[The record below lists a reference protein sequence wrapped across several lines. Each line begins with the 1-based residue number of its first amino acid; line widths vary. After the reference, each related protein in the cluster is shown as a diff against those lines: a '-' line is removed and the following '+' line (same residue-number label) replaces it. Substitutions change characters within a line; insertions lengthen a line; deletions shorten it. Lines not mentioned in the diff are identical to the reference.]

1 MSLSFLKKNF
11 LMLEDNP
18 STARLRWRAAGSA
31 LVADALCGRGS
42 LRLRV
47 HGESMLPTLWP
58 GEVVEIEGC
67 PPEEV
72 RPGEIVLARRDG
84 RLFLHRLVAPCAPNG
99 FRLRGDSVP
108 GADPPYPPEAL
119 LGKLVRRVQCPAP
132 KGASDLEEVA
142 VSLKRYPDTNRN
154 TNRSFFAALVAAL
167 GLECGAQWFGVK
179 WSRAV
184 GMLLCHCGLA
194 RRLALK
200 LHGRQETSV
209 REFRNPEPAADSGSA
224 EPGVL

>member
-1 MSLSFLKKNF
+1 
-11 LMLEDNP
+11 MLEVTP
-18 STARLRWRAAGSA
+18 STARLRWSAVGSA
-31 LVADALCGRGS
+31 LVADALRGRGS

-67 PPEEV
+67 SPEEV
-72 RPGEIVLARRDG
+72 RPGEIVLAWRDG

-99 FRLRGDSVP
+99 FRLRGDSMP

-119 LGKLVRRVQCPAP
+119 LGKLVRHANV
-132 KGASDLEEVA
+132 
-142 VSLKRYPDTNRN
+142 
-154 TNRSFFAALVAAL
+154 L
-167 GLECGAQWFGVK
+167 GLGYGAQWFGVK

-184 GMLLCHCGLA
+184 GMLLCYCGLA

-200 LHGRQETSV
+200 LHGCQETSV
-209 REFRNPEPAADSGSA
+209 GEFRNPEPAADLGSA

>member
-1 MSLSFLKKNF
+1 MSLTFLKKNF
-11 LMLEDNP
+11 LMLEDTP
-18 STARLRWRAAGSA
+18 STARLRWSAAGSA
-31 LVADALCGRGS
+31 LVADALRGRGS

-67 PPEEV
+67 SPEEV
-72 RPGEIVLARRDG
+72 CPGEIVLARRDG

-99 FRLRGDSVP
+99 FRLRGDSMP

-119 LGKLVRRVQCPAP
+119 LGKLVQQANV
-132 KGASDLEEVA
+132 
-142 VSLKRYPDTNRN
+142 
-154 TNRSFFAALVAAL
+154 L
-167 GLECGAQWFGVK
+167 GLGFGAQWFGVK

-200 LHGRQETSV
+200 LYGCQETSV
-209 REFRNPEPAADSGSA
+209 REFRNPEPAADLGSA

>member
-1 MSLSFLKKNF
+1 MSLTFLKKNF

-18 STARLRWRAAGSA
+18 STARLRWSAVGSA
-31 LVADALCGRGS
+31 LVADALRGRGG

-67 PPEEV
+67 SPEEV

-99 FRLRGDSVP
+99 FRLRGDSMP

-119 LGKLVRRVQCPAP
+119 LGKLVRQANVP
-132 KGASDLEEVA
+132 
-142 VSLKRYPDTNRN
+142 
-154 TNRSFFAALVAAL
+154 

-209 REFRNPEPAADSGSA
+209 REFRNPEPAADLGSA

>member
-1 MSLSFLKKNF
+1 
-11 LMLEDNP
+11 MLENAP
-18 STARLRWRAAGSA
+18 STERLRWSAVCSA
-31 LVADALCGRGS
+31 LVADALRGHGG

-47 HGESMLPTLWP
+47 RGESMLPTLWP

-67 PPEEV
+67 SREEV

-99 FRLRGDSVP
+99 FRLRGDSMP

-119 LGKLVRRVQCPAP
+119 LGKLVRQA
-132 KGASDLEEVA
+132 D
-142 VSLKRYPDTNRN
+142 
-154 TNRSFFAALVAAL
+154 
-167 GLECGAQWFGVK
+167 VK

-200 LHGRQETSV
+200 LHTWRATAI
-209 REFRNPEPAADSGSA
+209 EFRNRERAAARASVDLDAVDVGAS
-224 EPGVL
+224 

>member
-108 GADPPYPPEAL
+108 DADPPYPPEAL
-119 LGKLVRRVQCPAP
+119 LGKLVRQANVP
-132 KGASDLEEVA
+132 G
-142 VSLKRYPDTNRN
+142 
-154 TNRSFFAALVAAL
+154 L
-167 GLECGAQWFGVK
+167 GCGAQWFGVK

-184 GMLLCHCGLA
+184 GMLLCHCGVA

-200 LHGRQETSV
+200 LYGRQETSV
-209 REFRNPEPAADSGSA
+209 HEFRNPESAADLGSA